1 MKILILSTNFPR
13 WQGDTRAPFIL
24 GVARALQRMGNQ
36 VRVVTMHNPDA
47 ALREE
52 MDGVEVRR
60 VRYAPDGR
68 ETLQQD
74 AAGIPI
80 AWKRGFKSQAL
91 LAAFGLRLTR
101 EVLREGRDFDI
112 IHANWSLTAIAAR
125 LTVWFHRTPYVVT
138 VHGSDVYKTIV
149 HPFQRWVVRY
159 GLKGAKKVVAVSE
172 DLAKVVKSLGISPEK
187 VEVIGTGISLDEFP
201 FEPNANR
208 KEQIMFVGSLIERK
222 GVNQLLEALTH
233 VQQQVPGCR
242 LLIVGEGVE
251 RQHLEQQ
258 AEQLGLSGMVT
269 FMGNQSQAEVS
280 RLLRESKV
288 FVLPSIEEGQG
299 VVLVEALASG
309 TPCVGSDVGGIP
321 GVISGVGLVVPP
333 ASPTA
338 LAEGILRFL
347 KDPDLWQ
354 RSSTEG
360 RKRAEEKYDWD
371 VLVRQI
377 VRVYAEVLGNL
388 PPNGVVRV
396 GER

>member
-1 MKILILSTNFPR
+1 M
-13 WQGDTRAPFIL
+13 
-24 GVARALQRMGNQ
+24 
-36 VRVVTMHNPDA
+36 
-47 ALREE
+47 
-52 MDGVEVRR
+52 
-60 VRYAPDGR
+60 
-68 ETLQQD
+68 
-74 AAGIPI
+74 
-80 AWKRGFKSQAL
+80 
-91 LAAFGLRLTR
+91 
-101 EVLREGRDFDI
+101 
-112 IHANWSLTAIAAR
+112 
-125 LTVWFHRTPYVVT
+125 
-138 VHGSDVYKTIV
+138 
-149 HPFQRWVVRY
+149 
-159 GLKGAKKVVAVSE
+159 
-172 DLAKVVKSLGISPEK
+172 
-187 VEVIGTGISLDEFP
+187 EVIGTGISLDEFP

-321 GVISGVGLVVPP
+321 GVISGVGLLVPP